1 MISNYSFE
9 TEMKTHFDKAKN
21 SILNFGFVIP
31 TVFIYSDKGILIMSD
46 FDFSDWYAARQI
58 IRKLIACDKADMV
71 VIASEAWKKND
82 SGIFPAT
89 SKSHQQLICI
99 YGETE
104 KQNMLI
110 VQEFEFAKNKKI
122 VFRNLGIDTNQHSGS
137 LTGFFKPWGR
147 NWSSLTTQGII
158 K

>member
-21 SILNFGFVIP
+21 SILNFGLLIP

-46 FDFSDWYAARQI
+46 FDFADRYAARQI
-58 IRKLIACDKADMV
+58 IRELIARDKADMV
-71 VIASEAWKKND
+71 VIACEAMKKNN
-82 SGIFPAT
+82 SGMFPAT
-89 SKSHQQLICI
+89 LKSHQQLVCI

-110 VQEFEFAKNKKI
+110 AQEFEFAKNKKI
-122 VFRNLGIDTNQHSGS
+122 VFRNLKIGTDQCSGS
-137 LTGFFKPWGR
+137 LTGYFKP
-147 NWSSLTTQGII
+147 
-158 K
+158 